1 MSDFNSLQ
9 TERSAITAYDL
20 DPDATTT
27 TDVAWVDMRDYT
39 RLAVMFFRTVGTSDI
54 TLSVLGNSAANGGGS
69 DVTVKTKTLT
79 SVQPNAVADYTFLEV
94 SEDEIVTASESG
106 ARYLSANV
114 SFATS
119 TDEGVV
125 VYIRHGAK
133 HPQAGNTA
141 DSIA

>member
-1 MSDFNSLQ
+1 MNGFNQLV
-9 TERSAITAYDL
+9 TEGAAITAYDL

-27 TDVAWVDMRDYT
+27 VDVAWVDMRDYSK
-39 RLAVMFFRTVGTSDI
+39 LAVMFFRTVGTSDL
-54 TLSVLGNSAANGGGS
+54 TLSIIGNSAANGGGS

-79 SVQPNAVADYTFLEV
+79 SVQPNAVGDYTFIEV
-94 SEDEIVTASESG
+94 SEDEVVAASESG

-114 SFATS
+114 SLATS

-125 VYIRHGAK
+125 VYIRTGAK
-133 HPQAGNTA
+133 YPQSGLTA

>member
-1 MSDFNSLQ
+1 MNLNGLL
-9 TERSAITAYDL
+9 TENAAITAYDV

-27 TDVAWVDMRDYT
+27 TDVAWVDMRDYSK
-39 RLAVMFFRTVGTSDI
+39 LAVMFFRTVGTSDI
-54 TLSVLGNSAANGGGS
+54 TLTVLGNSASNGGGT

-79 SVQPNAVADYTFLEV
+79 SVQPNAVGDYTFLEV
-94 SEDEIVTASESG
+94 SEEEVVSASESG

-125 VYIRHGAK
+125 VYVRHGAK
-133 HPQAGNTA
+133 YPQSGLTSDN
-141 DSIA
+141 IA